1 MEMKKIS
8 SLCAVMLAIVIMVSC
23 LMIPASAANSQ
34 VVRKPDKTTFYQGV
48 DWMYS
53 KSGEIILMKGGLN
66 LSGTSISYNNKTVDY
81 KNSNVGPNM
90 YAKSNSGTWQAGK
103 NTIRIYCDS
112 FDGVYALFDVY
123 FASVTKISIVRT
135 PKTKLVVGVEW
146 NYGIGKDVEM
156 TKYDL
161 TGTII
166 SATYDDAATQTVEAP
181 NACLNWSIP
190 ENTNE
195 VLPTDDT
202 LYITFCGKKAPFNV
216 TFVTETSFSKGDVSL
231 DKKINAYDALNL
243 LQYATGSITLSPT
256 QIGLGDIDG
265 NKKINSADALY
276 ILQYVVGIKNSL

>member
-1 MEMKKIS
+1 MKKIS
-8 SLCAVMLAIVIMVSC
+8 SLCAVILATVIMLSC
-23 LMIPASAANSQ
+23 LMIPASAGNSK
-34 VVRKPDKTTFYQGV
+34 VVRKPDNTTFYQGV

-53 KSGEIILMKGGLN
+53 KSGEILLMKGGLN

-81 KNSNVGPNM
+81 KKSNFGPNM

-112 FDGVYALFDVY
+112 FDGVYALCEVY

-135 PKTKLVVGVEW
+135 PKTKLVVGIEW

-166 SATYDDAATQTVEAP
+166 SATYDNAATQTVEAP

-190 ENTNE
+190 EDTNE

-202 LYITFCGKKAPFNV
+202 LYITFCGKKSSV
-216 TFVTETSFSKGDVSL
+216 
-231 DKKINAYDALNL
+231 
-243 LQYATGSITLSPT
+243 
-256 QIGLGDIDG
+256 
-265 NKKINSADALY
+265 
-276 ILQYVVGIKNSL
+276 

>member
-1 MEMKKIS
+1 MKKIS
-8 SLCAVMLAIVIMVSC
+8 SLCAVMLSMIIMLSC
-23 LMIPASAANSQ
+23 LVIPTSAVNSQ
-34 VVRKPDKTTFYQGV
+34 VVHKPDKTTFYQGV

-53 KSGEIILMKGGLN
+53 KSGEIILMKGELN
-66 LSGTSISYNNKTVDY
+66 LSGTSISYNNKTVEY
-81 KNSNVGPNM
+81 KKGAVGPNM
-90 YAKSNSGTWQAGK
+90 YAKSNSGAWKAGK
-103 NTIRIYCDS
+103 NTIRIYCDN
-112 FDGVYALFDVY
+112 FDGVYALYEVY

-161 TGTII
+161 TGTVIK
-166 SATYDDAATQTVEAP
+166 ATYNDSAIQTIEAP

-190 ENTNE
+190 EDTNE

-202 LYITFCGKKAPFNV
+202 LYITFCGQKAPFNV
-216 TFVTETSFSKGDVSL
+216 TFVTETNFSKGDVSL

-265 NKKINSADALY
+265 NSKINSADALY

>member
-1 MEMKKIS
+1 
-8 SLCAVMLAIVIMVSC
+8 
-23 LMIPASAANSQ
+23 
-34 VVRKPDKTTFYQGV
+34 
-48 DWMYS
+48 
-53 KSGEIILMKGGLN
+53 
-66 LSGTSISYNNKTVDY
+66 
-81 KNSNVGPNM
+81 
-90 YAKSNSGTWQAGK
+90 
-103 NTIRIYCDS
+103 
-112 FDGVYALFDVY
+112 
-123 FASVTKISIVRT
+123 
-135 PKTKLVVGVEW
+135 
-146 NYGIGKDVEM
+146 M

-166 SATYDDAATQTVEAP
+166 SATYDNAATQTVEAP

-190 ENTNE
+190 EDTNE